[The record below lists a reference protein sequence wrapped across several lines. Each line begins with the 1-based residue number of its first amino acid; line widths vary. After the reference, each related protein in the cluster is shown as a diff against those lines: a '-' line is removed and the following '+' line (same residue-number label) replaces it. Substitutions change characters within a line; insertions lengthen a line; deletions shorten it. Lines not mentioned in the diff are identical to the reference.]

1 MEANSPS
8 INTMSH
14 EALPLDAP
22 AFARALEELPIDALH
37 SRAAEIQNSIAHL
50 KSSNE
55 QMIPFADEGD
65 QGKLAT
71 LLFLIYLLDLLTH
84 SIRLQRSHA

>member
-1 MEANSPS
+1 
-8 INTMSH
+8 MSH

-22 AFARALEELPIDALH
+22 AFARALEDLPVDALH

-55 QMIPFADEGD
+55 QMVPFADEGD
-65 QGKLAT
+65 QGTRVSTSTSTQMQVA
-71 LLFLIYLLDLLTH
+71 
-84 SIRLQRSHA
+84 LQPIPQMKRYF